1 VRTFNIA
8 EPEELRCEQSLPL
21 DVAQLPA
28 DGRARIPLSQPLHTA
43 HLQPGLIRRIELSLA
58 FNGPTGLALRSA
70 PGSTRR
76 PIEGRSG
83 FPSAVG

>member
-8 EPEELRCEQSLPL
+8 EPEELLCEQSQPL

-28 DGRARIPLSQPLHTA
+28 DGRVRIPLSQPLHTA
-43 HLQPGLIRRIELSLA
+43 HPQPGLIRRIELCLA

-70 PGSTRR
+70 PRLY
-76 PIEGRSG
+76 PAAYGRSLG
-83 FPSAVG
+83 VP